1 MPFGPI
7 PGSFVFPVAIGML
20 DRIRLP
26 RLYANA
32 TGARGPETGAVEANV
47 P

>member
-20 DRIRLP
+20 DRIWLP
-26 RLYANA
+26 RLHDDNDA
-32 TGARGPETGAVEANV
+32 GARDPETGAANA

>member
-7 PGSFVFPVAIGML
+7 PGSFMFPVVIGML

-26 RLYANA
+26 RLHAA
-32 TGARGPETGAVEANV
+32 AGARDPEAVEASV